1 MRRGTALIA
10 VVILFLSSKMAFAD
24 YDVGGRWL
32 LEGGGFAQKDILRVE
47 LTDEGVLDIQTQVE
61 DGVRY
66 VLGYSVDLWLDASKL
81 GINAWEYSKTVSLQ
95 PPIPIPELDPTLNDP
110 FELPPVTVEKM
121 TYKVAF
127 TSTTSGTVYIY
138 GNLDI
143 DVVGEVEIDS
153 ASAIWKEGTEK
164 PDIPEMT
171 SGCNT
176 GIAWMALALGVLP
189 AMSKMRKMRPYGGIT
204 DSARINQRWPH

>member
-1 MRRGTALIA
+1 MRRGTALGT
-10 VVILFLSSKMAFAD
+10 VVVLFLFSKMAFAD

-32 LEGGGFAQKDILRVE
+32 LEGGGFAQKGVLRVE

-66 VLGYSVDLWLDASKL
+66 VLGYSVGLWLDASKF
-81 GINAWEYSKTVSLQ
+81 GINAWKYSKTVNLQ
-95 PPIPIPELDPTLNDP
+95 TPIPIPDLDPTLNDP

-121 TYKVAF
+121 TYKVVF
-127 TSTTSGTVYIY
+127 TSTTSGTVKIY

-153 ASAIWKEGTEK
+153 ASAIWREGMEK
-164 PDIPEMT
+164 PDIPDMT
-171 SGCNT
+171 SGCST

-189 AMSKMRKMRPYGGIT
+189 AMSKMRKIHG
-204 DSARINQRWPH
+204 